1 MAQVIVRNLEDQVV
15 ARLKRQA
22 ADNERSLEQELR
34 LILTAAASPDLAE
47 FRDRAAVIRASLSD
61 RPQTDSVDLIRE
73 DRDR

>member
-1 MAQVIVRNLEDQVV
+1 MAQVIIRNLDDRVV

-34 LILTAAASPDLAE
+34 LILTAAASPDLSE
-47 FRDRAAVIRASLSD
+47 FREHAAAIRASLSD